1 MLTCEKLT
9 LIRNQKTIFSQL
21 SFSLSTS
28 SALIITGSNGS
39 GKSSLLKV
47 IAGISK
53 PNIGKIFWGEKNVEE
68 MLDDFH
74 GDMQFIGHRNFLKPE
89 LTIYQNLE
97 FYAKLADTQL
107 AIDSALSFFKLR
119 DLADQKIKFLSAGIQ
134 QRVKLAKLM
143 ACPASLWLLDEP
155 STNLDQENK
164 EKLHGLIKVRIKEQ
178 GMVLIAT
185 HDPFFFDLGLK
196 LNVEDFKTD

>member
-28 SALIITGSNGS
+28 STLIITGSNGS

-196 LNVEDFKTD
+196 LNIEDFKTD

>member
-196 LNVEDFKTD
+196 LNIEDFKTD

>member
-53 PNIGKIFWGEKNVEE
+53 PNIGKIFWGEKDVEE

-196 LNVEDFKTD
+196 LNIEDFKTD

>member
-97 FYAKLADTQL
+97 FYAKLAE
-107 AIDSALSFFKLR
+107 SLR
-119 DLADQKIKFLSAGIQ
+119 
-134 QRVKLAKLM
+134 
-143 ACPASLWLLDEP
+143 
-155 STNLDQENK
+155 
-164 EKLHGLIKVRIKEQ
+164 
-178 GMVLIAT
+178 
-185 HDPFFFDLGLK
+185 
-196 LNVEDFKTD
+196 